1 MLHLDPADVYG
12 GAWGVLRESP
22 DDVGW
27 ILPARDERR
36 GDVHAAGRVPLDPNE
51 VPFPARGA
59 PVPSVAYASW
69 STMCP
74 DPNAAA
80 TSLGNRRRFSLDLA
94 APKLCF
100 GADRFIDALVDSGAH
115 KYCEFK
121 AVNQTWM
128 LWDGRAHPVPASRAE
143 VFRDRSMTP
152 GEKRSL
158 MRLLKRVVSHQA
170 ESDENLV
177 FGSGD
182 PDDANVAIG
191 APGSE
196 WRGLGGA
203 SGPGRAGSR
212 HPGAAAGDGGEDQ
225 NQNQNRDQTEDQTD
239 PPCPDPRE
247 RFRECLSVRHGLS
260 PRLASAVQYA
270 LALSDDESV
279 LAGAGFR
286 ALGRYVAS
294 LGRFGPGVGAALT
307 PAYGAGEFPQAF
319 ARVAAVAGATYVLRL
334 PVRSYMLSQETEVE
348 TEATAEVEGSIPT
361 GSDGKLA
368 KGEKTKSTIR
378 EVTGIVTEGGQTI
391 RCRALATSR
400 CAAPWSVNKN
410 AKKTSDT
417 NGRKNGRRRWVS
429 RGVWIVDGSAFP
441 AGCDLG
447 LLVVPPG
454 RGPPGVPV
462 HAAARVTQLSGAAVA
477 VAPRGT
483 FVLHASVSADA
494 DAADEGSTSA
504 EDDLRGVLEMLA
516 ETDPVDRADP
526 VDGEGGGSRHPGGE
540 SAPGDGDAGGDVAKG
555 AGGVFPGVAKPRL
568 VWGAFYRQSY
578 DDDDDD
584 DDDDDGAPANA
595 ATCPEPDASCDF
607 LGAVRGAE
615 RAAAR
620 LFGPLRDAAGE
631 KLRLFPGAT
640 AAAAAGGDVGV
651 NGAGTSPTGGDEEDE
666 MDALLRDIPGLPPAE

>member
-1 MLHLDPADVYG
+1 MLHLDPADAYG

-27 ILPARDERR
+27 ILPVRDERR
-36 GDVHAAGRVPLDPNE
+36 RGVRGADADPVPLDPNE

-59 PVPSVAYASW
+59 PVPTVAYASW
-69 STMCP
+69 STACP

-80 TSLGNRRRFSLDLA
+80 TYLGNRRRFSLDLA

-100 GADRFIDALVDSGAH
+100 GADGFIDALVDSGAH

-121 AVNQTWM
+121 AINQTWM

-143 VFRDRSMTP
+143 VFRDRHMTP

-158 MRLLKRVVSHQA
+158 MRLLKRVVA
-170 ESDENLV
+170 TVAADADEKLV
-177 FGSGD
+177 VGCGD

-196 WRGLGGA
+196 WGGLGNA
-203 SGPGRAGSR
+203 SGPGRGGR
-212 HPGAAAGDGGEDQ
+212 HPGTAAGDDGDDD
-225 NQNQNRDQTEDQTD
+225 R
-239 PPCPDPRE
+239 PCPDPRE
-247 RFRECLSVRHGLS
+247 RFRECLSVRHRLS
-260 PRLASAVQYA
+260 PRLAAAVQYA

-307 PAYGAGEFPQAF
+307 PAYGAGEFPQAY

-334 PVRSYMLSQETEVE
+334 PVRSYVLEETAVVE
-348 TEATAEVEGSIPT
+348 TDEANDGDDVKDDDANGGGSKGGKTEAT
-361 GSDGKLA
+361 
-368 KGEKTKSTIR
+368 IR
-378 EVTGIVTEGGQTI
+378 AVTGVVTEGGQTI

-400 CAAPWSVNKN
+400 CAAPWSVN
-410 AKKTSDT
+410 ASMKTSDKT
-417 NGRKNGRRRWVS
+417 SDKRRRRWVS

-454 RGPPGVPV
+454 VGPPGVP
-462 HAAARVTQLSGAAVA
+462 ASSAARVTQLGAAVA

-483 FVLHASVSADA
+483 FVLHASVVCADV
-494 DAADEGSTSA
+494 DEVDGGTTSA

-526 VDGEGGGSRHPGGE
+526 GGNAEEGAGGNGEEGAGGNGDGDGDEK
-540 SAPGDGDAGGDVAKG
+540 SAPGVAEAKG
-555 AGGVFPGVAKPRL
+555 DGVFPGVTKPRL

-578 DDDDDD
+578 DVVDDDDVD
-584 DDDDDGAPANA
+584 VGAPANA

-607 LGAVRGAE
+607 VGAVRGAE

-620 LFGPLRDAAGE
+620 LFGGWDASGDGE
-631 KLRLFPGAT
+631 KSRLFPGA
-640 AAAAAGGDVGV
+640 ASAAAGGDTAGD
-651 NGAGTSPTGGDEEDE
+651 GAGTSPAGGEEEDE
-666 MDALLRDIPGLPPAE
+666 MDALLRDIPGLPPAD

>member
-1 MLHLDPADVYG
+1 MLHLDPADAYG

-27 ILPARDERR
+27 ILPTAGDERR
-36 GDVHAAGRVPLDPNE
+36 GVHTAGHVPLDPNE

-69 STMCP
+69 STICP
-74 DPNAAA
+74 DPAAAA

-100 GADRFIDALVDSGAH
+100 GADGFIDALVDSGAH

-143 VFRDRSMTP
+143 VFRDRHMTP

-158 MRLLKRVVSHQA
+158 MRLLKSVVSRISA
-170 ESDENLV
+170 NADEGLV
-177 FGSGD
+177 VGSGD

-196 WRGLGGA
+196 WGG
-203 SGPGRAGSR
+203 SGGESR
-212 HPGAAAGDGGEDQ
+212 HPGTAAGDGGD
-225 NQNQNRDQTEDQTD
+225 DDSV
-239 PPCPDPRE
+239 CPDPSE
-247 RFRECLSVRHGLS
+247 RFRECLSVRHRLS
-260 PRLASAVQYA
+260 PRLAAAVQYA
-270 LALSDDESV
+270 LALSDDDSV
-279 LAGAGFR
+279 AAGAGFR

-307 PAYGAGEFPQAF
+307 PAYGSGEFPQAF
-319 ARVAAVAGATYVLRL
+319 CRVAAVGGATYVLRL
-334 PVRSYMLSQETEVE
+334 PVRSYVLDGETEG
-348 TEATAEVEGSIPT
+348 AEGAEGAD
-361 GSDGKLA
+361 SDDVKYDDANGGA
-368 KGEKTKSTIR
+368 KEGGKTKSTIRR

-400 CAAPWSVNKN
+400 CAAPWSVNTSG
-410 AKKTSDT
+410 KKESDT
-417 NGRKNGRRRWVS
+417 NVGHKRRRRWVS

-441 AGCDLG
+441 EGCDLG

-454 RGPPGVPV
+454 VGPPGVP
-462 HAAARVTQLSGAAVA
+462 AGSAARVTQLGAAVA
-477 VAPRGT
+477 VSPRGT

-494 DAADEGSTSA
+494 DAVDEGATSA

-516 ETDPVDRADP
+516 ETDPPVDRADP
-526 VDGEGGGSRHPGGE
+526 VDREGRGSADEGAGGDWDE
-540 SAPGDGDAGGDVAKG
+540 KSAPGDGDGDGVAEAKG
-555 AGGVFPGVAKPRL
+555 DGVFPGVAKPRL

-584 DDDDDGAPANA
+584 DDDVDVGAPANA

-607 LGAVRGAE
+607 VGAVRGAE

-620 LFGPLRDAAGE
+620 LFGGWDAGGDGE

-640 AAAAAGGDVGV
+640 SAAAGGDTAGD
-651 NGAGTSPTGGDEEDE
+651 GAGTSPTGGDEEDE
-666 MDALLRDIPGLPPAE
+666 MDALLRDIPGLPPVD